1 MHKYFV
7 TTKTIKVRLTKVKV
21 VRSCLTTFLL
31 CIKKGGSLMDETILE
46 KTEGRVSYHDSVEE
60 MLKRI
65 REDGMPNVFD
75 RWVSQE
81 KIRCKFCLEGLS
93 CQLCSQGPCRINLN
107 GEQQKGVCGIGPDG
121 MAMRNM
127 LLRNIMGAGTYS
139 HHAYEAF
146 RTLRA
151 TGEEKTP
158 FTIKDEYKLKWM
170 CDKVGINAN
179 QEINKMAV
187 DLANFLESEMGKDV
201 DEPSIMVDVFA
212 PRKRKNVWK
221 SLGIY
226 PSGVVHEEQN
236 AVASCL
242 TNVDG
247 DYVSLAKKAMRLG
260 LATIYTAQIGLEMV
274 QDILFGTPMPHEVN
288 VDLGIMDPEYVNIVF
303 NGHQP
308 WPGVATIQKAKM
320 NEIQEKAKAAG
331 AKGLRIV
338 GSIETGQELL
348 QRFEVDDVFV
358 GLMGNWLA
366 IEPLLATGTVDVLA
380 MEENCSPPAIDHYAE
395 KYQVTLVGV
404 STIIGIPGLNH
415 MIPYNPANVD
425 EMADK
430 LIDLAI
436 ENFKKRK
443 GNVIPKVPKITQK
456 AIAGFS
462 TEAILNAL
470 GNRLDP
476 LVDVIAAGKIKGI
489 VALANC
495 STLRNGPQDWNTVN
509 LVKEL
514 IKKDILVV
522 AGGCGNHALEV
533 AGLCNL
539 DALNITG
546 EGLKEVC
553 SMLKIPPVLSFGT
566 CTDTGRISMLVTE
579 LANHLDVD
587 VPDLPI
593 AVTAPEWMEQKA
605 TIDGVFAVAYG
616 AYTHLSPTPFLTGAE
631 KLVKL
636 LTEDVEG
643 LTGGKIALGDDPIQV
658 ANNIEAHI
666 LSKRKA
672 MGLS

>member
-1 MHKYFV
+1 M
-7 TTKTIKVRLTKVKV
+7 
-21 VRSCLTTFLL
+21 S
-31 CIKKGGSLMDETILE
+31 ETIRE

-65 REDGMPNVFD
+65 REDGMSNAFD
-75 RWVSQE
+75 RWTEQE
-81 KIRCKFCLEGLS
+81 KIRCKFCLEGMS
-93 CQLCSQGPCRINLN
+93 CVLCTHGPCRINLK
-107 GEQQKGVCGIGPDG
+107 GEQQKGVCGIGPDA

-127 LLRNIMGAGTYS
+127 LLKNIMGAGTYS

-151 TGEEKTP
+151 TGEGKTP
-158 FTIKDEYKLKWM
+158 FQIKDVNKLKWM
-170 CDKVGINAN
+170 CEKVGVTVSND
-179 QEINKMAV
+179 INKMAV

-201 DEPSIMVDVFA
+201 EEPSVMVEVFA
-212 PRKRKNVWK
+212 PKKRKQVWRD
-221 SLGIY
+221 LGIY

-236 AVASCL
+236 CVASCL

-247 DYVSLAKKAMRLG
+247 DYVSLAKKALSLG
-260 LATIYTAQIGLEMV
+260 IATIYTAQIGLEMC

-308 WPGVATIQKAKM
+308 WAGAATIEKARL
-320 NEIQEKAKAAG
+320 QQVQDKAKAAG

-348 QRFEVDDVFV
+348 QRFPVDDVFV
-358 GLMGNWLA
+358 GLMGNWLT
-366 IEPLLATGTVDVLA
+366 IEPLLATGTVDVMA
-380 MEENCSPPAIDHYAE
+380 MEENCSPPAIDQYAE

-404 STIIGIPGLNH
+404 STIIGMPGLNH
-415 MIPYNPANVD
+415 MMPYSPSKVD

-443 GNVIPKVPKITQK
+443 NVITPMVPKIIQK

-462 TEAILNAL
+462 TEAVLQAI
-470 GNRLDP
+470 GNKLDP
-476 LVDVIAAGKIKGI
+476 LVEVIAAGKIKGV

-533 AGLCNL
+533 AGLCNM

-553 SMLKIPPVLSFGT
+553 GALKIPPVLSFGT

-587 VPDLPI
+587 IPQLPI

-605 TIDGVFAVAYG
+605 TIDGIFALAYG
-616 AYTHLSPTPFLTGAE
+616 AYTHLSPTPFLTGA
-631 KLVKL
+631 KDLVKL

-643 LTGGKIALGDDPIQV
+643 LTGGKIALGDDPQEV
-658 ANNIEAHI
+658 ANAIEAHI
-666 LSKRKA
+666 IEKRKGL
-672 MGLS
+672 GLS